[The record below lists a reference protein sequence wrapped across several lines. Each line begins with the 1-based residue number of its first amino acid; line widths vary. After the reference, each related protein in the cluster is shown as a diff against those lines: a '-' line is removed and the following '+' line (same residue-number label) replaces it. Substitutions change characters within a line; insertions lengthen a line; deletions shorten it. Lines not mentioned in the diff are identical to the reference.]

1 MFQQIPLSAI
11 GTKLAP
17 TYACIYVDRV
27 EQDFLKTQELQP
39 LLWLRFIDDISFI
52 CTHGKEEL
60 KTFMEKFN
68 NFTPHLKFTYES
80 SEKNISF
87 LDLIITVSEQKLK
100 TTLRIKST
108 DRHQYLHYASSHP
121 EHTERSVVFNQTL
134 RISRLCSEENDFKNY
149 RSQMKS
155 WFLKRGY
162 PEKLIEN
169 EMRKVKFGKEGIKKA
184 KGVKGIPFVVTYHPQ
199 LKNLGRIINQN
210 IYLLNMNEETKK
222 VFSPRPMV
230 SFRSPRKISS
240 YLVRA
245 KLYPLDRVVGST
257 KCGKKRCEVCMNI
270 SETNT
275 FTSNVTG
282 ETYKINHK
290 LTCDDN
296 CLIYLLSCKCC
307 GKQYVGETTDSFRYR
322 WNNYKDNDRKHSRN
336 ESCMQEHL
344 FEHFNSMGHNGFL
357 NNISIALIDNK
368 REDYWR
374 KTLKICSPFGLNVG
388 DSV

>member
-1 MFQQIPLSAI
+1 
-11 GTKLAP
+11 
-17 TYACIYVDRV
+17 
-27 EQDFLKTQELQP
+27 
-39 LLWLRFIDDISFI
+39 
-52 CTHGKEEL
+52 
-60 KTFMEKFN
+60 MEKFN
-68 NFTPHLKFTYES
+68 NFTPNLRFTYES
-80 SEKNISF
+80 SEKSISF

-100 TTLRIKST
+100 TTLHIKST

-121 EHTERSVVFNQTL
+121 EHTKRSVVFSQTL

-230 SFRSPRKISS
+230 SFRSPRKTSS

-257 KCGKKRCEVCMNI
+257 KCGKKRCEVCMNV

-322 WNNYKDNDRKHSRN
+322 WNNYKDNDRKHSRK
-336 ESCMQEHL
+336 ESCMQ
-344 FEHFNSMGHNGFL
+344 
-357 NNISIALIDNK
+357 
-368 REDYWR
+368 
-374 KTLKICSPFGLNVG
+374 
-388 DSV
+388 